1 MENVIFAPYLD
12 NVGDKREIIDG
23 CFGKN
28 GHYPPLPEDEEWSDW
43 NKKVLNKINEV
54 CDLIDKTTQKR
65 EFIDYYRDFPNLGK
79 PIGKNE

>member
-28 GHYPPLPEDEEWSDW
+28 WHYTPLPEYEEWSDW
-43 NKKVLNKINEV
+43 NKMVLDKINEV
-54 CDLIDKTTQKR
+54 CDLIDKTTQKG
-65 EFIDYYRDFPNLGK
+65 E
-79 PIGKNE
+79 